1 MDIYGDQHNLPSLM
15 TIDERVSSLLK
26 IYKTGR
32 NELQPVNQNSNR
44 PAEVLRKRRLGK
56 TELVVLSCFVFRN
69 FLHEIYFV

>member
-26 IYKTGR
+26 IYKTCR
-32 NELQPVNQNSNR
+32 NELQPVNQNSNH
-44 PAEVLRKRRLGK
+44 PAEVLPKRRLGK

>member
-1 MDIYGDQHNLPSLM
+1 MDIYGEQHNLPSLM

-26 IYKTGR
+26 IYKTGW

>member
-32 NELQPVNQNSNR
+32 NELQPVNQISNR